1 MISTAPKTAII
12 AGASGLVG
20 SHCLD
25 LLLQSNRY
33 KKVISIG
40 RKLLPMEHPKLEQ
53 KLVDFEILESYH
65 HSLMADDIFC
75 CLGTTIKKAGSKEN
89 FYKVDFT
96 YVIKLASI
104 TAANFASQF
113 LVVSAMGADANSR
126 IFYNQV
132 KGKMEAA
139 IKPLHFLG
147 VHLFQP
153 SLLLGQRTEKR
164 MGEQVA
170 QAVAKVLPF
179 VFIGPLRPYKPIHAR
194 DVAKAML
201 YAAAQDGAGISIYP
215 SSRIATTAKFFSP
228 QSMVDG

>member
-25 LLLQSNRY
+25 LLLKSERY

-40 RKLLPMEHPKLEQ
+40 RKLLSLEHPKLEQ
-53 KLVDFEILESYH
+53 KLVDFAMLESYSS
-65 HSLMADDIFC
+65 SLIADDIYC

-89 FYKVDFT
+89 FYKVDYT
-96 YVIKLASI
+96 YVVKLATI
-104 TAANFASQF
+104 AATNFASQF
-113 LVVSAMGADANSR
+113 LVVSAMGADAHSR

-147 VHLFQP
+147 VHIFQP
-153 SLLLGQRTEKR
+153 SLLLGQRSEKR
-164 MGEQVA
+164 IGEQAA
-170 QAVAKVLPF
+170 QVLAKLLPF
-179 VFIGPLRPYKPIHAR
+179 LFMGPLRLYKPIQAR
-194 DVAKAML
+194 DVAQAML
-201 YAAAQDGAGISIYP
+201 YAAAQDGAGISVYP
-215 SSRIATTAKFFSP
+215 NTRIAATAKRTNLIIE
-228 QSMVDG
+228 